1 MNNFVAPVFE
11 KGYPCFEAVNNISK
25 EQKMTHTFFQN
36 NDNFIVEEQFDRDQ
50 FTIEIAFA
58 PDDTQLDLLFDTDAD
73 YYPELIE
80 NLDSG
85 FWQHMIC
92 RVQAKYDGKVMG
104 ESYLGSVVSES
115 PAVWLKND
123 GDGQVDDLVEEA
135 VDEARNEA
143 VRMLEILRADFL
155 NG

>member
-1 MNNFVAPVFE
+1 
-11 KGYPCFEAVNNISK
+11 
-25 EQKMTHTFFQN
+25 MTHTFFEN
-36 NDNFIVEEQFDRDQ
+36 NSNYQVEEQFDRDQ
-50 FTIEIAFA
+50 FTVETAFA

-80 NLDSG
+80 NLESG

-104 ESYLGSVVSES
+104 EAYLGSCVAES
-115 PAVWLKND
+115 GEVWSAHEADQLEGLRD
-123 GDGQVDDLVEEA
+123 QA

-143 VRMLEILRADFL
+143 VRMLEILKADFL
-155 NG
+155 N

>member
-1 MNNFVAPVFE
+1 MA
-11 KGYPCFEAVNNISK
+11 
-25 EQKMTHTFFQN
+25 HTFFEN
-36 NDNFIVEEQFDRDQ
+36 NSNYHVEETREVDQ
-50 FTIEIAFA
+50 FTVEIAFA

-80 NLDSG
+80 NLESG

-104 ESYLGSVVSES
+104 EDYLGSVVSEG
-115 PAVWLKND
+115 PAKWLT
-123 GDGQVDDLVEEA
+123 EEPEQLEDMVNNA

-143 VRMLEILRADFL
+143 VRMLDKLKEDFL
-155 NG
+155 N

>member
-1 MNNFVAPVFE
+1 MA
-11 KGYPCFEAVNNISK
+11 
-25 EQKMTHTFFQN
+25 HTFFEN
-36 NDNFIVEEQFDRDQ
+36 NSNYIVREERTVDQ
-50 FTIEIAFA
+50 FTVEIGFA

-80 NLDSG
+80 NLESG

-104 ESYLGSVVSES
+104 EDYLGSVVAEDGATWSAEN
-115 PAVWLKND
+115 PEQIND
-123 GDGQVDDLVEEA
+123 MIDRA

-143 VRMLEILRADFL
+143 VRMLEILKADFL
-155 NG
+155 T

>member
-1 MNNFVAPVFE
+1 
-11 KGYPCFEAVNNISK
+11 
-25 EQKMTHTFFQN
+25 MTHTFFEN
-36 NDNFIVEEQFDRDQ
+36 NSNYHIQETRSVDQ
-50 FTIEIAFA
+50 FKVEIAFA

-80 NLDSG
+80 NLESG

-92 RVQAKYDGKVMG
+92 RVQAKYDDKVMG

-115 PAVWLKND
+115 PGAWLAND
-123 GDGQVDDLVEEA
+123 GDGQVNDMVDAA

-143 VRMLEILRADFL
+143 VRMLEILKADFL
-155 NG
+155 N